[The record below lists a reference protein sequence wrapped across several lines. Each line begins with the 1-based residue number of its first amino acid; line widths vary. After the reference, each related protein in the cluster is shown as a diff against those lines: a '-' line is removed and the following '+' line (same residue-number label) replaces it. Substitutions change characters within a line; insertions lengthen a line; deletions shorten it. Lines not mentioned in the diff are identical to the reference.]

1 MTRLL
6 SISTLMLFLS
16 GCLVSSR
23 PRHHQHRSHSE
34 PRGHS
39 KRDCPPSYHMSG
51 GVCVHNGNKGRG
63 RR

>member
-6 SISTLMLFLS
+6 IVSIVATFLG

-23 PRHHQHRSHSE
+23 RPVHHHHHGKSE
-34 PRGHS
+34 ARG
-39 KRDCPPSYHMSG
+39 KRRDCPPSYHMSG
-51 GVCVHNGNKGRG
+51 GVCVANGRG